1 MPSAAI
7 QYVITDPLLN
17 SGILTGT
24 EGRHA
29 LHGLSASEEP
39 EKNPLGRSDS
49 RASEMMEQ
57 CQDSKIL

>member
-1 MPSAAI
+1 MPSAAM

-29 LHGLSASEEP
+29 LHVLSASEEP
-39 EKNPLGRSDS
+39 EK
-49 RASEMMEQ
+49 
-57 CQDSKIL
+57 ILPAGLTLEPPR